1 MGQDAKLMSSEQ
13 LCGFLLSAQEE
24 TACAKRQDVNLEVFI
39 TNSFPIKIRVSTFD
53 CTDKVLAKAL
63 NHFNL
68 PLSYIQYFALYL
80 IKVDNSGDMIVLRKL
95 LHFEAPYMTQQV
107 MRGATRII
115 IRKE

>member
-24 TACAKRQDVNLEVFI
+24 TACAKRQDVNLEVFV
-39 TNSFPIKIRVSTFD
+39 TNGFPIKIRISTFD

-68 PLSYIQYFALYL
+68 PLSYMQYFALYL

-95 LHFEAPYMTQQV
+95 LHFESPYMTQQV
-107 MRGATRII
+107 MRSATRII